1 MWRDIQSADVAVVVQ
16 AAMRLRKIYWKLKY
30 TIDMWSSGENVN
42 DKSRHWLSLIFRDE
56 EHEQWK
62 VSSIMSVVHI
72 YDAAT
77 V

>member
-1 MWRDIQSADVAVVVQ
+1 MCE
-16 AAMRLRKIYWKLKY
+16 IYWKLKY
-30 TIDMWSSGENVN
+30 TIDTWSSGENVN
-42 DKSRHWLSLIFRDE
+42 DESRHWLSLIFRDE